1 MRLLR
6 SEALK
11 LRTVRTT
18 WVMLGIGLL
27 VEALFAGLYVGLVSL
42 DEIGPI
48 DEVLTGTGLL
58 MLMLLVLGVLAI
70 TTEFRHGT
78 ASTTFLAE
86 PRRYPVM
93 VAKLGAVLLA
103 GLAYVAV
110 NGGLALPLFE
120 SREGS
125 LPGRGEIASVY
136 AGVVASFGLLA
147 AFGLGVGAIVRNQVG
162 GIIAA
167 FAFFFVLATL
177 PELLPGDIG
186 NYFPAHAI
194 GSLHGLPEGELSQVA
209 GGIVLAAWSLGLWLL
224 GTVLTLNATSTS
236 RARHKNLHAP
246 IVSLARCLAE
256 PGQPPC

>member
-6 SEALK
+6 SELLK

-18 WVMLGIGLL
+18 WTMLGIGLL
-27 VEALFAGLYVGLVSL
+27 AEALFAGLYVGLVSL
-42 DEIGPI
+42 ADVGPI

-93 VAKLGAVLLA
+93 AAKLGAVLLMGVVA
-103 GLAYVAV
+103 GLGYVVV

-125 LPGRGEIASVY
+125 LPSTGDIVSVY
-136 AGVVASFGLLA
+136 AGVVASFALLG

-162 GIIAA
+162 AIIAA
-167 FAFFFVLATL
+167 FAFFFVLSSL

-186 NYFPAHAI
+186 DYFPAQAI
-194 GSLHGLPEGELSQVA
+194 GSLHGLPEEGLSQVT
-209 GGIVLAAWSLGLWLL
+209 GGLVLAGWSLALVLIGTLL
-224 GTVLTLNATSTS
+224 IRHRDLN
-236 RARHKNLHAP
+236 
-246 IVSLARCLAE
+246 E
-256 PGQPPC
+256 

>member
-6 SEALK
+6 SELLK

-18 WVMLGIGLL
+18 WTMIGIGLL
-27 VEALFAGLYVGLVSL
+27 AEALFAGLYVGLVSL
-42 DEIGPI
+42 NDVGPI

-58 MLMLLVLGVLAI
+58 MLMLLVLGVLSI

-86 PRRYPVM
+86 PRRHPVM
-93 VAKLGAVLLA
+93 AAKLGAVLLTGIVA

-125 LPGRGEIASVY
+125 LPPTGDIVSVY
-136 AGVVASFGLLA
+136 AGVVASFALLG
-147 AFGLGVGAIVRNQVG
+147 AFGLGIGAIVRNQVG
-162 GIIAA
+162 AIIAA
-167 FAFFFVLATL
+167 FAFFFVLSSL

-186 NYFPAHAI
+186 DYFPAQAV
-194 GSLHGLPEGELSQVA
+194 GSLHGLPEEGLGQVA
-209 GGIVLAAWSLGLWLL
+209 GGLVLAAWSLALILIGTLL
-224 GTVLTLNATSTS
+224 IRRRDLN
-236 RARHKNLHAP
+236 
-246 IVSLARCLAE
+246 E
-256 PGQPPC
+256 